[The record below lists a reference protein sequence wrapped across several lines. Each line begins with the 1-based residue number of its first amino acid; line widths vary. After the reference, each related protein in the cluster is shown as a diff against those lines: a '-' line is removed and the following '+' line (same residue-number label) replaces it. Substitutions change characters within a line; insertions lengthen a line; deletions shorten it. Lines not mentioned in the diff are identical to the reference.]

1 MGFELGFKVNDLQ
14 KDLDKEFNI
23 NYDKERAYDAL
34 MQSRDLLG
42 TINRTEEEDYQN
54 FLKAVN
60 PLIRDRDYIL
70 HKNHENPFE
79 KEVDYANADLNIAKK
94 ILFSRD
100 SDLEKYKKSNPEF
113 FDKNTN
119 DLGEFWKEMRD
130 HYKVIKNTNKESY
143 DKELN
148 SLNNLFTRI
157 KDETNFIDK
166 VSGKEYDF
174 IDKVNSDS
182 DYSNGLSALL
192 QMSKNGIDVNGF
204 SILDRVDKM
213 SNKRGAL
220 VLKEMLD
227 NSKNFGN
234 LKDIIKDD
242 AKKLV
247 IEQLFGMD
255 ADKTIRTFY
264 SMSKAIKDYRDKYGS
279 TLKDPS
285 RMLKF
290 VKGKDKDKKEYL
302 LDVYVP
308 SINEIQEFEVERQK
322 RLEQEFLEAYNKVQ
336 KQNGREIANSI
347 YRENWLNQLMN
358 SYFKPNA

>member
-1 MGFELGFKVNDLQ
+1 MGFELGFKVSDLK
-14 KDLDKEFNI
+14 KDLDEI
-23 NYDKERAYDAL
+23 NGISNRDTAYDAL
-34 MQSRDLLG
+34 MQSRGLLS
-42 TINRTEEEDYQN
+42 TINKKEEEDYQN

-60 PLIRDRDYIL
+60 PLIMQKDYFA
-70 HKNHENPFE
+70 HMNNENPFE
-79 KEVDYANADLNIAKK
+79 AEVGYSNVDLNTAKK
-94 ILFSRD
+94 ILSSKD
-100 SDLEKYKKSNPEF
+100 SDLEKYRKSNPEF

-119 DLGEFWKEMRD
+119 NLGEFWKEMRD

-157 KDETNFIDK
+157 KDETTFIDK
-166 VSGKEYDF
+166 ESGKDYDF

-192 QMSKNGIDVNGF
+192 QMSKNGIDANGF

-213 SNKRGAL
+213 SSKRGAL

-227 NSKNFGN
+227 NNKNFGN
-234 LKDIIKDD
+234 LKNIIKDD
-242 AKKLV
+242 TKKLV

-255 ADKTIRTFY
+255 ADKAIRAFY
-264 SMSKAIKDYRDKYGS
+264 TMSKATKDYRDKYGS

-290 VKGKDKDKKEYL
+290 IKGKGDDKKEYL

-347 YRENWLNQLMN
+347 YRENWLNQLIN
-358 SYFKPNA
+358 SYSKSNS